1 MSGAATPHFLLTND
15 DGISAEGIY
24 ALRNA
29 VEPLGQVTT
38 VAPQDHMSATSHSIS
53 LYRPL
58 SYKKLANDSYSVDGT
73 PVDAVIL
80 ALHKIL
86 SHKPTFVLSG
96 INQGGNLGQNVYYS
110 GTVAAAVEGTFNGIP
125 SVAIS
130 LAALRGSSFSP
141 SMHYVRHL
149 MGLLIEHGIP
159 QGVTLNVNVP
169 YGRQHRGARIT
180 RRADR
185 HARRIRL
192 DPNRTGDGSGW
203 WIREELQH
211 GRIVEG
217 TDHAA
222 IRDGYISVCP
232 LIFDPHDTGPAGE
245 LEEWMLKMQPLLHKL

>member
-1 MSGAATPHFLLTND
+1 MSGTGTPHFLLTND
-15 DGISAEGIY
+15 DGINAEGIA

-29 VEPLGQVTT
+29 VAPLGEVTT
-38 VAPQDHMSATSHSIS
+38 VAPKDHMSAVSHSIS
-53 LYRPL
+53 LYRPV
-58 SYKKLANDSYSVDGT
+58 SYKKISADSYAVDGT
-73 PVDAVIL
+73 PVDAVLL

-86 SHKPTFVLSG
+86 PHKPSFVLSG

-130 LAALRGSSFSP
+130 LAALRGSSYNASV
-141 SMHYVRHL
+141 HYVRYL
-149 MGLLIEHGIP
+149 MSLLIEHGIP
-159 QGVTLNVNVP
+159 RGVTLNVNVP
-169 YGRQHRGARIT
+169 YGRQHGGARIT

-192 DPNRTGDGSGW
+192 DANRTGEESGW
-203 WIREELQH
+203 WIREELQQH
-211 GRIVEG
+211 KIAEG

-222 IRDGYISVCP
+222 IRDGCVSVCP
-232 LIFDPHDTGPAGE
+232 LVFDPHDTGPVGE